1 MSSHVN
7 PQDHP
12 WSVNIALV
20 VLVALHAVPSMLGV
34 IPNVWSALA
43 DADAAVATSV
53 YLGFLGAASIV
64 AGFAG
69 VVVIFG
75 LSGESAKFRQF
86 RLVGGLALSRNWI
99 STIASG
105 FLAAGLALVAALLA
119 LSGAGAFSPWF
130 FELGILFLIHGSVR
144 LIWLMKGLVHAVAAD
159 DALKERQASVKSAD
173 TAPWKRAS

>member
-1 MSSHVN
+1 MSRKLS

-12 WSVNIALV
+12 WSVNIMLV
-20 VLVALHAVPSMLGV
+20 VLVALHAVPSVPGW
-34 IPNVWSALA
+34 IPNVWVTLGSVDAALA
-43 DADAAVATSV
+43 SSV

-86 RLVGGLALSRNWI
+86 RLVGGEALAQNWI

-105 FLAAGLALVAALLA
+105 FLAAGLSLVAALLA
-119 LSGAGAFSPWF
+119 IGGVGELSPWL
-130 FELGILFLIHGSVR
+130 FELAILLLVHGTIR
-144 LIWLMKGLVHAVAAD
+144 LVWLMKGLVGTVAAD
-159 DALKERQASVKSAD
+159 DVIKEREALKKTVDK
-173 TAPWKRAS
+173 APWRKAS

>member
-1 MSSHVN
+1 MNSKLS

-12 WSVNIALV
+12 WTVNAALLVLV
-20 VLVALHAVPSMLGV
+20 VLHAIPSLYGW
-34 IPNVWSALA
+34 IPNVWSGLSVAEPALA
-43 DADAAVATSV
+43 SSV

-86 RLVGGLALSRNWI
+86 RLVGGRALSQNWT

-105 FLAAGLALVAALLA
+105 FLAAGLSLVAALLTIG
-119 LSGAGAFSPWF
+119 SAGRLAPWF
-130 FELGILFLIHGSVR
+130 FELAILLLIHGSIR
-144 LIWLMKGLVHAVAAD
+144 LIWLMRGLVGTVAAD
-159 DALKERQASVKSAD
+159 DVIKEREASKKSARD
-173 TAPWKRAS
+173 APWRRAS